1 MSTLLLRRA
10 SLSRQGGSWSDDDF
24 DVFEDARVIGRIYRV
39 VGKSERW
46 FWGIDYFLAGG
57 RAIYDH
63 ADSREAAM
71 VAFKAA
77 WEQRA
82 RPS

>member
-46 FWGIDYFLAGG
+46 FWGID
-57 RAIYDH
+57 
-63 ADSREAAM
+63 
-71 VAFKAA
+71 
-77 WEQRA
+77 
-82 RPS
+82 